1 MATIRERIR
10 DVFSIF
16 KGREPTQNELPY
28 GYFSGGSI
36 IPSRRRLNWENE
48 RSIVTSIY
56 GQIAVDCS
64 SIDIN
69 HVLLDEDKRFKEYMD
84 DSLNQLLTVSA
95 NIDQTG
101 RAFIRDVVLSM
112 LDEGV
117 VALVPTVTTVNPKNT
132 DSFRVIEAR
141 TAKIVQWFPKHVR
154 VEVYNDRNGQ
164 HEQIVVEKR
173 YTPII
178 ENPFYTIMNEPNST
192 YKRLLRIY
200 NQVDRTNEDNASGKL
215 NMLIQFP
222 YVIRSDARKKQAQAR
237 RNDIVEQLSGNKYG
251 IAYTDATEKIVQLN
265 RSIENNLWEQA
276 KDLKQ
281 DLFNQL
287 GFSQA
292 IFDGTA
298 DEKVML
304 NYNNRT
310 IEPILSAIVEEIAR
324 KWLSK
329 TARTQGQSIR
339 FFRDP
344 FKLVPVNQLAENA
357 DKLTRNEIMTS
368 NEIRTAIGMKPS
380 DDPKADMLVNSNLN
394 QSTEQIKEQQTGSG
408 FQNE

>member
-1 MATIRERIR
+1 MATFREKLR
-10 DVFSIF
+10 DVFDIF
-16 KGREPTQNELPY
+16 RGREPTSDQLPY
-28 GYFSGGSI
+28 GFFGSSFL
-36 IPSRRRLNWENE
+36 PSRRRLNWENE

-56 GQIAVDCS
+56 GQISVDCS
-64 SIDIN
+64 SININ
-69 HVLLDEDKRFKEYMD
+69 HVKTDEDGRFSEYIN

-101 RAFIRDVVLSM
+101 RSFVRDIVLSM

-117 VALVPTVTTVNPKNT
+117 VALIPTVTTIDPKKT

-141 TAKIVQWFPKHVR
+141 TGKILAWYPKHVR
-154 VEVYNDRNGQ
+154 VEVYNDQTGR

-200 NQVDRTNEDNASGKL
+200 NQVDRTNEDNSSGKL

-222 YVIRSDARKKQAQAR
+222 YVIRSEARKKQADAR
-237 RNDIVEQLSGNKYG
+237 RNDIVRQLSGNKYG

-265 RSIENNLWEQA
+265 RAIENNLWEQA

-287 GFSQA
+287 GFSQS

-298 DEKVML
+298 DEKTML

-310 IEPILSAIVEEIAR
+310 IEPILSAISEEIAR

-329 TARTQGQSIR
+329 TARSQGQDIR
-339 FFRDP
+339 FYRDP
-344 FKLVPVNQLAENA
+344 FKLVPVAQVAEIA
-357 DKLTRNEIMTS
+357 DKFTRNEIATS
-368 NEIRTAIGMKPS
+368 NEIRTAIGMKPA

-394 QSTEQIKEQQTGSG
+394 QSNEELQEQKTGSG

>member
-1 MATIRERIR
+1 MATFREKLR
-10 DVFSIF
+10 DVYDIF
-16 KGREPTQNELPY
+16 RGREPTSDQLPY
-28 GYFSGGSI
+28 GFFGSSFL
-36 IPSRRRLNWENE
+36 PSRRRLNWENE

-56 GQIAVDCS
+56 GQISVDCS
-64 SIDIN
+64 SININ
-69 HVLLDEDKRFKEYMD
+69 HVKTDEDGRFSEYIN

-101 RAFIRDVVLSM
+101 RSFVRDIVLSM

-117 VALVPTVTTVNPKNT
+117 VALIPTVTTIDPKKT

-141 TAKIVQWFPKHVR
+141 TGKILSWYPKHVR
-154 VEVYNDRNGQ
+154 VEVYNDQTGR

-200 NQVDRTNEDNASGKL
+200 NQVDRTNEDNSSGKL

-222 YVIRSDARKKQAQAR
+222 YVIRSEARKKQADAR
-237 RNDIVEQLSGNKYG
+237 RNDIVRQLSGNKYG

-265 RSIENNLWEQA
+265 RAIENNLWEQA

-287 GFSQA
+287 GFSQS

-298 DEKVML
+298 DEKTML

-310 IEPILSAIVEEIAR
+310 IEPILSAISEEIAR

-329 TARTQGQSIR
+329 TARSQGQDIR
-339 FFRDP
+339 FYRDP
-344 FKLVPVNQLAENA
+344 FKLVPVAQVAEIA
-357 DKLTRNEIMTS
+357 DKFTRNEIATS
-368 NEIRTAIGMKPS
+368 NEIRTAIGMKPA

-394 QSTEQIKEQQTGSG
+394 QSNEELQEQKSGSG